1 MSKPRLVLIDG
12 NSLLYRAFFALP
24 ALTDPQGN
32 PTNAVY
38 GFLLMLAKVFED
50 LKPTYLAVAFDKGR
64 VTFRNELYAD
74 YKGNRPDAPDDLA
87 PQFGLIRE
95 VLQTLGIAQ

>member
-38 GFLLMLAKVFED
+38 GFLLRILS
-50 LKPTYLAVAFDKGR
+50 R
-64 VTFRNELYAD
+64 
-74 YKGNRPDAPDDLA
+74 
-87 PQFGLIRE
+87 LI
-95 VLQTLGIAQ
+95 